1 MQLRTLTLKWLLFL
15 RHAKPVQMKPRRN
28 THLQTFCAGSW
39 WLFYFFAYCSLSNI
53 LHKTLPKSTQKPSKK
68 VPKSPPR
75 PPLGAPGPPLV
86 TDPVLRPL
94 PESTFYDFGTPSGT
108 PLGAKMAPWR
118 AKKRPRCDKSVKNVV
133 PEEASEKTQKKISQ
147 IMDFG
152 TPWDL
157 ENHALACEGLKF

>member
-1 MQLRTLTLKWLLFL
+1 MQLRALTLKWLLFL

-94 PESTFYDFGTPSGT
+94 PESTFNDFGTPPGT
-108 PLGAKMAPWR
+108 PLGAKLAPWR

-133 PEEASEKTQKKISQ
+133 PEEASEKTLKKDS
-147 IMDFG
+147 
-152 TPWDL
+152 P
-157 ENHALACEGLKF
+157 NHGFWYPLGP

>member
-1 MQLRTLTLKWLLFL
+1 MAAVLAACEICTDEAQ
-15 RHAKPVQMKPRRN
+15 N
-28 THLQTFCAGSW
+28 IFCAGSW

-53 LHKTLPKSTQKPSKK
+53 FRETHPKSTQKPSKK
-68 VPKSPPR
+68 VPKSRPR

-133 PEEASEKTQKKISQ
+133 PEEASEKTLKKDS
-147 IMDFG
+147 
-152 TPWDL
+152 P
-157 ENHALACEGLKF
+157 NHGFWYPLGP